1 MIINIYKMIYIFSF
15 RYKPNTELD
24 LLNDFIRIYKL
35 KWKARN
41 VELNNDIL
49 VRFVLNGDFDMNYN
63 FKKIKDSGIE
73 IDSIEIDNGKIIQTI
88 RHQELIQIS

>member
-1 MIINIYKMIYIFSF
+1 MIYIFSF